1 MEVENS
7 SPNQY
12 TSNTTAAKNEQT
24 ANKRPSDANTEDQ
37 PKKACSDVT
46 NGATFTNS
54 DESVTSGIITSTT
67 TTNTTASGT
76 TNTFTTLGTTT
87 TTKSDNKSTQGTT
100 GSTEGKGVVLTNV
113 TTKGTTSYEMNKTT
127 GEKSVATE
135 TQITFS
141 NLGIQVQK
149 TVEKITTYSASKK
162 QEATTD
168 CNEEKV
174 VQTTKITSTEIKS
187 SIDSMNTNDTTAAQ
201 LCCYFDAQNNTMTYI
216 DTIPSKIQTTTTVVE
231 TLHKG
236 VLTSRETETETI
248 RVGTQD
254 TQTTDAQSQGGLQGQ
269 AKNQTQ
275 GQAGTQTQ
283 THSKFQVQGQVQS
296 QAQSQAQTQ
305 AQAQVAT
312 QAQMEMQSQVK
323 TQEECQSETN
333 YQLEQTMDETGEF
346 GIKSAITQ
354 FGKTT
359 TKTTETYNE
368 DGSGIVKKEQTNGD
382 GTKIVT
388 VTTTTKKA
396 SCSDNTKTGKDMCYT
411 GTTTKEY
418 YSFDGTQKKK
428 TQQIFDKTITVAATG
443 CDDKTTVTTTKVDGV
458 TGDCEMTTKKETII
472 EKGGKVVG
480 VTIEQTFGNGKKVT
494 TTVSTDNTSND
505 FVERYVSSQNK
516 SSAIQTAEQATFDSM
531 CEFTTSNHSKVVVVT
546 TDKESMEVYRKEY
559 ETNMYSSYTKSS
571 GNAENVNT
579 NLKATEGSEI
589 GCSQMS
595 KNSQESN
602 RMSSANT
609 LAKSKAKTQTQT
621 QNQNVS
627 QN

>member
-1 MEVENS
+1 MEFENS

-37 PKKACSDVT
+37 PKKACSDIT
-46 NGATFTNS
+46 NSATFTNS

-67 TTNTTASGT
+67 TTNTTTSGT
-76 TNTFTTLGTTT
+76 TNTFTTSGTTNN
-87 TTKSDNKSTQGTT
+87 TKSDNNSMQETT
-100 GSTEGKGVVLTNV
+100 GSTREEKGVVLSNV
-113 TTKGTTSYEMNKTT
+113 TTKGTTSYEMNKAT

-135 TQITFS
+135 TQTTFS

-149 TVEKITTYSASKK
+149 TVEKITTYSTSMK

-168 CNEEKV
+168 CNVEKV
-174 VQTTKITSTEIKS
+174 IQTTKITSTEIKS
-187 SIDSMNTNDTTAAQ
+187 SIDSMNANDTTAQ
-201 LCCYFDAQNNTMTYI
+201 LCCYFDAQNNTITYI
-216 DTIPSKIQTTTTVVE
+216 DTVPSKIQTTTTIVE

-236 VLTSRETETETI
+236 VLTSRETKTETETI
-248 RVGTQD
+248 RLG
-254 TQTTDAQSQGGLQGQ
+254 TQTTDAQSQGG
-269 AKNQTQ
+269 
-275 GQAGTQTQ
+275 
-283 THSKFQVQGQVQS
+283 VQGQVQVQS
-296 QAQSQAQTQ
+296 KTQSQLQ
-305 AQAQVAT
+305 T

-333 YQLEQTMDETGEF
+333 YQLEQTTDETGEF

-368 DGSGIVKKEQTNGD
+368 DGSGIVKKEQTNED

-388 VTTTTKKA
+388 VTTTTKKV

-443 CDDKTTVTTTKVDGV
+443 CEDKTTVTTTKVDGV
-458 TGDCEMTTKKETII
+458 TGDYEMTTKKETII
-472 EKGGKVVG
+472 EKDGKVVG

-505 FVERYVSSQNK
+505 FVERYVSNQNK
-516 SSAIQTAEQATFDSM
+516 SSAIQTAEQATFDSI
-531 CEFTTSNHSKVVVVT
+531 CKFTASNHSKVLVVT
-546 TDKESMEVYRKEY
+546 TDKESKEVYRKEY

-571 GNAENVNT
+571 GDTENVNT

-589 GCSQMS
+589 SCSQMS

-602 RMSSANT
+602 RMSSTNA
-609 LAKSKAKTQTQT
+609 LEKSKTKTQTQT
-621 QNQNVS
+621 QAQNQNVS